1 VRRLFDR
8 SSQVESRS
16 ISESDALFRARF
28 GAPAAGQ
35 LVNNDTANQTA
46 AVWRCRNLIADVCA
60 GLPVDEYETLADGK
74 LVPLRDLRQSTPFLT
89 DPSLFVG
96 PEEFR
101 WQLVYDAVSGGN
113 GYAFVTDWDR
123 VTGRIARAES
133 VSARDVSVD
142 RKGAL
147 ATPEYKIG
155 GEKVDLERVLHLR
168 AFGPRPGS
176 VLGMNPIEYA
186 RTTIGL
192 GMAVRAF
199 GAKWYEK
206 GGQPVAALVTEQK
219 IDDDDA
225 KRAKAALRE
234 ATMDDP
240 LAVLG
245 NGWDLKSL
253 NIAPDDA
260 LFLAATNATSVDICA
275 YHGLPP
281 EMLGYAGEGSSL
293 TYANREQRAIDLL
306 TWTLQWWFRRLERVL
321 SRAIPPGRS
330 VRVNDDDLLR
340 SDALTRWQ
348 VHEKAVKLGARNNDE
363 VREIEGEAPL
373 PNGIGQQFIWPP
385 VGGPSPDP
393 GTTNQGGTPA

>member
-1 VRRLFDR
+1 MRLFASNAQTER
-8 SSQVESRS
+8 R
-16 ISESDALFRARF
+16 ALTETELLYRNRF
-28 GAPAAGQ
+28 GTPTAGQ
-35 LVNNDTANQTA
+35 LVNDDTANRLA
-46 AVWRCRNLIADVCA
+46 AVWRCRNLIADVCS
-60 GLPVDEYETLADGK
+60 GLPIDEYEDMPDGK
-74 LVPLRDLRQSTPFLT
+74 TIPLRDPSQATAFLSE
-89 DPSLFVG
+89 PSLFVA

-101 WQLVYDAVSGGN
+101 WQLVYDAASTGN
-113 GYAFVTDWDR
+113 GYAYVTDWDR
-123 VTGRIARAES
+123 LTGLIKRAES
-133 VSARDVSVD
+133 VSARDVEVF

-147 ATPEYKIG
+147 ATPTYKIG
-155 GEKVDLERVLHLR
+155 GEQVDINRVLHLR

-192 GMAVRAF
+192 GMAVRDF
-199 GAKWYEK
+199 GAKWYER
-206 GGQPVAALVTEQK
+206 GGQPVAALVTEQERSET
-219 IDDDDA
+219 A
-225 KRAKAALRE
+225 ATQAKAALRE

-240 LAVLG
+240 LVVLG

-281 EMLGYAGEGSSL
+281 ELLGYASEGGGSM

-340 SDALTRWQ
+340 SDALTRWT
-348 VHEKAVKLGARNNDE
+348 VHDKAVKLGARNIDE
-363 VREIEGEAPL
+363 VREIEGESPL
-373 PNGIGQQFIWPP
+373 PDETGQQFIWPP
-385 VGGPSPDP
+385 VGGATPADP
-393 GTTNQGGTPA
+393 NQGGTPA